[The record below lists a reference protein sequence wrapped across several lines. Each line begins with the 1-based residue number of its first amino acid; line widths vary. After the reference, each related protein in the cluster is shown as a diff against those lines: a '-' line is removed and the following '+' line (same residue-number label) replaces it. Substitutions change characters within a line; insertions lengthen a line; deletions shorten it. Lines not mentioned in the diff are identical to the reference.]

1 MNVKKLEVNLD
12 YKNIETVSIDY
23 DKDALVKM
31 MKMRRKNKMLK
42 AATVFFKRLRVSY
55 VVLIG
60 VAILSKVRPET
71 DLLLFALAFIFIGAF
86 FDILTD
92 TLYTA
97 ERVENLRKGKVR

>member
-1 MNVKKLEVNLD
+1 
-12 YKNIETVSIDY
+12 
-23 DKDALVKM
+23 
-31 MKMRRKNKMLK
+31 MLK
-42 AATVFFKRLRVSY
+42 AATVFFKRLRASY